1 MAAGKSFAA
10 GADRQMDEHR
20 RAARRRVLKGGRIA
34 FNNGGSTIVC
44 QSRDLS
50 AGGAKL
56 VVTSAVGI
64 PDEFMLAFDDGSAS
78 VKCVVRRRAATNI
91 GVEFI

>member
-1 MAAGKSFAA
+1 MS
-10 GADRQMDEHR
+10 
-20 RAARRRVLKGGRIA
+20 VLKGGRIA

-44 QSRDLS
+44 QIRDLS

-64 PDEFMLAFDDGSAS
+64 PDEFTLAFDDGSAPVPTS
-78 VKCVVRRRAATNI
+78 CAEELRRTSRR
-91 GVEFI
+91 GVQPLARLAVLF